1 MHHDVQTHTHAV
13 DVLNTTFACTRPAPV
28 HLTLTTVH
36 GVLAAHPALHYT
48 FTNHFLS
55 LENHITVAQ
64 SEVEGVRYIPIHRP
78 FLQRVPGRFF
88 EEISD
93 PTDRASKYNMPI

>member
-1 MHHDVQTHTHAV
+1 MHETSSGPSYADDCAWRVGCASRSSLYIHES
-13 DVLNTTFACTRPAPV
+13 
-28 HLTLTTVH
+28 
-36 GVLAAHPALHYT
+36 
-48 FTNHFLS
+48 LS
-55 LENHITVAQ
+55 LENDITVAQ